1 MAFLVLFSTMSFTV
15 NKHYC
20 GKMLVGQTIFS
31 EVESCCPM
39 MDHSSDENSPEKKK
53 CCTDKKV
60 SVEGQSELKTTFH
73 SFDFQQ
79 QLVFTA
85 FVYSYINSFESLPKQ
100 VVHFRDYYPPPLDK
114 DIPVLYQT
122 FLI

>member
-1 MAFLVLFSTMSFTV
+1 MAFMVLFSTMSFTV

-20 GKMLVGQTIFS
+20 GKMLVGQSIFS
-31 EVESCCPM
+31 EVASCCPM
-39 MDHSSDENSPEKKK
+39 MDHSSDENQDEKDK

-60 SVEGQSELKTTFH
+60 SVEGQNELKTTFH

-79 QLVFTA
+79 QIVFTA

-100 VVHFRDYYPPPLDK
+100 VIYFKDYSPPPLDK